1 MVILNM
7 IIAFMS
13 NLFSALEEVQQ
24 IIEIKEKA
32 KMTLDLEVIIRFFKT
47 IIRRNVETDKNNR
60 FVFIIQSKEKEQNFF
75 LDEIDSGQ
83 DAITEENNR
92 MVQLIKEIVNERA
105 KGSENIMVYSLNK
118 IIKRIDKLEKKVQE
132 QNKVEEE
139 VTIPRTIQE

>member
-83 DAITEENNR
+83 DAITEENIR
-92 MVQLIKEIVNERA
+92 MVQLIKEFVNERA

-139 VTIPRTIQE
+139 VTIPRMIQE